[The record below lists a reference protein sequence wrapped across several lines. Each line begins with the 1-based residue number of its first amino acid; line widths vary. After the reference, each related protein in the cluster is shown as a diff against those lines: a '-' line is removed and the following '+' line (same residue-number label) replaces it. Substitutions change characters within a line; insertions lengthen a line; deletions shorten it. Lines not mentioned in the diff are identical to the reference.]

1 MPTFDEVLYWSGTDL
16 ESAGSALKIT
26 SKVYETVYLD
36 LNDLEAGDL
45 EGAAAEAEAKAWRV
59 LADDAMDLWN
69 KMDHSGNDLI
79 EASTTVTNLSSTAW
93 DIKARVEA
101 SGLMISS
108 GVVTPPSSHLG
119 DYPNE
124 TIASYQDEIT
134 FLMGQVT
141 DTISFLQSVYDDIAT
156 LDETASGPGLEIIN
170 AGVKEPNPA
179 WTADEVN
186 DWWTSLS
193 DAERA
198 DIITKH
204 PAWIGN
210 LDGIPMNDRN
220 AANQVWL
227 PIMQRDMEQQIA
239 EYEPKYRE
247 LWIPVG
253 NGAGRY
259 IIQPTEEYARL
270 LDKKRDIDALAA
282 MIAAEKDNP
291 PESGKHTLLVLD
303 NTGDHFRAAVGTGDV
318 DSADHV
324 LVYTPGMSNSV
335 FGDVAAADGKP
346 GSKVEEVERITAE
359 THLHLATADN
369 EGEETV
375 AGVVWLG
382 YDSPSEMETMT
393 FSEGTVLNDN
403 EAEKSGP
410 DLAGFYDGIQ
420 ATHRGDPHLVAGG
433 HSYGSVVTGYALRD
447 STAPDDVVI
456 WGSPGPTSV
465 DASELGTLP
474 DHMYSASANWDVV
487 AASGIYGGNP
497 TTDPNSDFT
506 SLDTGKQDGLKA
518 SSGHSEYTDTGTTSL
533 HNIGQIVA
541 GEDPDY
547 VDP

>member
-1 MPTFDEVLYWSGTDL
+1 
-16 ESAGSALKIT
+16 
-26 SKVYETVYLD
+26 
-36 LNDLEAGDL
+36 
-45 EGAAAEAEAKAWRV
+45 
-59 LADDAMDLWN
+59 
-69 KMDHSGNDLI
+69 
-79 EASTTVTNLSSTAW
+79 
-93 DIKARVEA
+93 
-101 SGLMISS
+101 MISS

-134 FLMGQVT
+134 FLMDQVT

-156 LDETASGPGLEIIN
+156 LDETASGPGPEIIN

-239 EYEPKYRE
+239 EYEPKCRE

-270 LDKKRDIDALAA
+270 LDKKRDIDALAN
-282 MIAAEKDNP
+282 MFTSSQ
-291 PESGKHTLLVLD
+291 ESGNRTLLVLD

-335 FGDVAAADGKP
+335 FGDVATADGEP
-346 GSKVEEVERITAE
+346 GSKIVEVDRIITEAR
-359 THLHLATADN
+359 LSLARTYN
-369 EGEETV
+369 EGEEETV

-518 SSGHSEYTDTGTTSL
+518 SSGHSEYTDPGTTSL

>member
-45 EGAAAEAEAKAWRV
+45 EGAAAEAEAKARRV

-134 FLMGQVT
+134 FLMDQVT

-156 LDETASGPGLEIIN
+156 LDETASGPGPEIIN

-259 IIQPTEEYARL
+259 IIQPTEEYARP
-270 LDKKRDIDALAA
+270 LDKKRDIDALAN
-282 MIAAEKDNP
+282 MFTSSQ
-291 PESGKHTLLVLD
+291 ESGNRTLLVLD

-335 FGDVAAADGKP
+335 FGDVATADGEP
-346 GSKVEEVERITAE
+346 GSKIVEVDRIITEAR
-359 THLHLATADN
+359 LSLARTYN
-369 EGEETV
+369 EGGEETV

-382 YDSPSEMETMT
+382 YDSPSEMETMS
-393 FSEGTVLNDN
+393 FSEGTALNDN

-447 STAPDDVVI
+447 STAPEQRDRKSVV
-456 WGSPGPTSV
+456 
-465 DASELGTLP
+465 
-474 DHMYSASANWDVV
+474 
-487 AASGIYGGNP
+487 
-497 TTDPNSDFT
+497 
-506 SLDTGKQDGLKA
+506 
-518 SSGHSEYTDTGTTSL
+518 
-533 HNIGQIVA
+533 
-541 GEDPDY
+541 
-547 VDP
+547 